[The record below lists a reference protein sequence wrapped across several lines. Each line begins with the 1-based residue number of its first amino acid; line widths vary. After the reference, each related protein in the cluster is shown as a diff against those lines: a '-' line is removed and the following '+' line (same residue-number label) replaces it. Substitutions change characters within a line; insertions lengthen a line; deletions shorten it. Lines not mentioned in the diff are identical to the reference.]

1 LCGGQWQSLSSDS
14 YLTATGRLGC
24 CPAGSF
30 MSNPTQHPFDAGT
43 SCSVCPSDQQ
53 GTVTENDE
61 TSCCAA
67 FPVTAGTCT
76 ACTSDLASGCTA
88 VSCDFGYDNTDGD
101 ATNGCEVCAPV
112 TDGTCTACTSAL
124 ASDCTAVSC
133 DVGYNSLDDDAT
145 NGCEVS
151 CAPVTAGTCTA
162 CTSALVGACTA
173 VKCIADRRSMDNDA
187 NNGCEAFA
195 TLPNGDGETA
205 VHAGTLRR
213 VVSDWIDGG
222 ASKSTVV
229 EKYGPI
235 EDWDVSEVT
244 NMGYVF
250 YNFRTFNADLSKWNT
265 GAVTTMNAMF
275 IMASAFNSD
284 VSNWNTEAVT
294 DMEGMF
300 SLAYAFNSDVS
311 NWNTSAVTTMKNMF
325 YYAWA
330 FNSDVSNWNTGAVT
344 SMQNMFYDSGFT
356 RTLCGGA
363 WGSLTGSISAFYNLG
378 SSTARLGCCSPGTYM
393 AQPNLH
399 PFSEATACAACPSA
413 SYGSAVEDDITSCIC
428 VAGYWLNEGVC
439 ATCATIGGA
448 ATVTCTTGND
458 QVAATCV
465 AGYWLDE
472 GVCTA
477 CAFGFVSIE
486 GSSACVDLS
495 QQMDASELRAVF
507 TAMKQC

>member
-1 LCGGQWQSLSSDS
+1 MYSLSRKTSLWPRLPLLCILNITTTRVSSDHNSHTICYFFLCVWNGTFFVVCGGLVFLFFVAPSLAVFQS
-14 YLTATGRLGC
+14 
-24 CPAGSF
+24 
-30 MSNPTQHPFDAGT
+30 
-43 SCSVCPSDQQ
+43 
-53 GTVTENDE
+53 
-61 TSCCAA
+61 
-67 FPVTAGTCT
+67 
-76 ACTSDLASGCTA
+76 ASE
-88 VSCDFGYDNTDGD
+88 FNQ
-101 ATNGCEVCAPV
+101 
-112 TDGTCTACTSAL
+112 
-124 ASDCTAVSC
+124 
-133 DVGYNSLDDDAT
+133 DV
-145 NGCEVS
+145 
-151 CAPVTAGTCTA
+151 
-162 CTSALVGACTA
+162 
-173 VKCIADRRSMDNDA
+173 
-187 NNGCEAFA
+187 
-195 TLPNGDGETA
+195 
-205 VHAGTLRR
+205 
-213 VVSDWIDGG
+213 
-222 ASKSTVV
+222 
-229 EKYGPI
+229 
-235 EDWDVSEVT
+235 
-244 NMGYVF
+244 
-250 YNFRTFNADLSKWNT
+250 SKWNT
-265 GAVTTMNAMF
+265 GAVTTMQNMF
-275 IMASAFNSD
+275 RQASAFNQ
-284 VSNWNTEAVT
+284 N
-294 DMEGMF
+294 
-300 SLAYAFNSDVS
+300 
-311 NWNTSAVTTMKNMF
+311 
-325 YYAWA
+325 
-330 FNSDVSNWNTGAVT
+330 VSNWNTGAVT